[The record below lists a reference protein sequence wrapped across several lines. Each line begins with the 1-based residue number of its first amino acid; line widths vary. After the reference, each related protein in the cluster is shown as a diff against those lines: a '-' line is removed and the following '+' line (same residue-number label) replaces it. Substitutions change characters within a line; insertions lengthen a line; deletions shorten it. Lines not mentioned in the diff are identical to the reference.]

1 MNLDFYNLNALKIE
15 LEELPPTHRIA
26 FAASIC
32 ERLLPNYNIF
42 AEQEA
47 SGNPAALRLSLD
59 EVWQILQGKP
69 ADAERIS
76 QLLKDTDAA
85 GPDADNVTK
94 SQYCYEAQEACSAIY
109 FLLEA
114 CIEPTSQRVIKVVGR
129 VRDTIDAF
137 ITCEEET
144 INPSWSE
151 KPLEENKMEIASH
164 PFAVREMAKQGEDL
178 QRLKEVESL
187 EEGFL
192 EWLRTSSYNNGTS
205 LIGLS

>member
-1 MNLDFYNLNALKIE
+1 MNLEFYNLNALKTE
-15 LEELPPTHRIA
+15 LEELSPTHRIA

-42 AEQEA
+42 AKEEA
-47 SGNPAALRLSLD
+47 WGNPAALRLSLD

-69 ADAERIS
+69 ADAEKIR
-76 QLLKDTDAA
+76 QLLKDIDAA
-85 GPDADNVTK
+85 APHSDNVTK
-94 SQYCYEAQEACSAIY
+94 SQYCYEAQEACSAID

-114 CIEPTSQRVIKVVGR
+114 CIEPTSQRVIKVAER
-129 VRDTIDAF
+129 VRDTIDGF

-151 KPLEENKMEIASH
+151 KPLEEQNTEITSH
-164 PFAVREMAKQGEDL
+164 PFAVREMAKQSEDL

-187 EEGFL
+187 GEGFL
-192 EWLRTSSYNNGTS
+192 EWLRTSSHNNGTS